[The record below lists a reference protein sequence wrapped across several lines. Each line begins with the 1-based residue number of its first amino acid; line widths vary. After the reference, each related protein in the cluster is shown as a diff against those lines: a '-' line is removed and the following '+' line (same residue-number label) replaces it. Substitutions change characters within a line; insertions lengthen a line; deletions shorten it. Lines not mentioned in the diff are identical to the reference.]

1 MSFRRH
7 SGRVGQDD
15 SARRRRRIDPHRAV
29 TGAAE
34 KVVAQDVG
42 GHRLTEDMVPT
53 DQGDLVGEDRGQV
66 QIVHHGHHAGPGI
79 GILAR
84 DLHDLK
90 LMADIERRNRLVE
103 EQPARHAVLD
113 RLPDLRQNPGQ
124 LHALLLAARQ
134 FLVKAPLEARKT
146 DPCQRLGAATI
157 WVLPAMTQE
166 TVTELDEVILGKSK
180 REVRT
185 DTARSETNVD
195 QEEIEDR
202 QASTNAELT
211 DSVPGVTL
219 INGQSPQG
227 SGINIRGFGA
237 NSTFCSDQKVLI
249 QVDDADVGAEELYRI
264 GTQPYTDPALY
275 KRVTVIRGMAGTFE

>member
-1 MSFRRH
+1 
-7 SGRVGQDD
+7 
-15 SARRRRRIDPHRAV
+15 
-29 TGAAE
+29 
-34 KVVAQDVG
+34 
-42 GHRLTEDMVPT
+42 
-53 DQGDLVGEDRGQV
+53 
-66 QIVHHGHHAGPGI
+66 
-79 GILAR
+79 
-84 DLHDLK
+84 
-90 LMADIERRNRLVE
+90 
-103 EQPARHAVLD
+103 
-113 RLPDLRQNPGQ
+113 
-124 LHALLLAARQ
+124 
-134 FLVKAPLEARKT
+134 
-146 DPCQRLGAATI
+146 
-157 WVLPAMTQE
+157 MTQE